1 VQQLQQTAQQKL
13 QALSTER
20 ATAVQKLAGIQ
31 DQAQAAAAAKVKLTH
46 ELGTTKEVLE
56 AARARAAELNKTYE
70 KLLKDHS
77 KLSATDAARQEE
89 LVRMRTAFEEAQN
102 EVARL
107 TGARGIYTVQS
118 ADSLS
123 SIAAYFYRNGNHWPD
138 IHKAND
144 FLAKD
149 PDLVYAGQVLIIPK

>member
-1 VQQLQQTAQQKL
+1 VQQLQQTARQKL
-13 QALSTER
+13 QALGTEKETV
-20 ATAVQKLAGIQ
+20 AQKLAGVQ
-31 DQAQAAAAAKVKLTH
+31 DQAQAAAAAKAKLSR
-46 ELGTTKEVLE
+46 ELGTTKETLE
-56 AARARAAELNKTYE
+56 AARARSAELNKSYE

-89 LVRMRTAFEEAQN
+89 LARTRIAFEEAQN

-123 SIAAYFYRNGNHWPD
+123 SIAAYFYRNGNRWSD

-144 FLAKD
+144 FLAKN
-149 PDLVYAGQVLIIPK
+149 PDLVYAGQVLIIPN